1 MSEKSRILIVDD
13 TPLNIRVLGEALRD
27 EYTVMAATS
36 GASALQLCARE
47 HKPDLILLDVM
58 MPEMDGHEV
67 LRRLQ
72 ANPSTAGI
80 PVVFVTVLSEEHD
93 EEHGLLLGAVDYI
106 TKPFNPA
113 LVRARVR
120 NHLELKRH
128 RDHLEFEVHRR
139 TEQLLEMRQD
149 QVRLEGELE
158 TARRLQLSM
167 LRERTFALGE
177 RGELVAFLNPART
190 VGGDLFDYALVE
202 DDKALFCLGDV
213 SDKGTSAALFMVKTL
228 TLFRAFLESEVQP
241 NKLLEKVNRSLCQ
254 FNDEYMFVTLTCCLL
269 ELSTGEFCWASGG
282 HEPLLKFGPNRGEY
296 LPQDNGPALG
306 LSEDAE
312 FPLQRDRLLPGEGLV
327 LYSDGITEAQA
338 DDGVQFGEQ
347 RLLAALQEL
356 PDPSPQ
362 ELCDQLL
369 DKVGAFVRGAE
380 QFDDMVVLAVGWNQ
394 PNP

>member
-1 MSEKSRILIVDD
+1 
-13 TPLNIRVLGEALRD
+13 
-27 EYTVMAATS
+27 MAATS
-36 GASALQLCARE
+36 GSSALQLCARE

-72 ANPSTAGI
+72 SNPLTANI
-80 PVVFVTVLSEEHD
+80 PVIFVTVLSEEHD

-128 RDHLEFEVHRR
+128 RDHLESEVHRR
-139 TEQLLEMRQD
+139 TEQLLEIRQD

-167 LRERTFALGE
+167 LRERTFDLRD
-177 RGELVAFLNPART
+177 RGQLVAFLNPARS

-202 DDKALFCLGDV
+202 DGKALLCLGDV
-213 SDKGTSAALFMVKTL
+213 SDKGASAALFMVKTL
-228 TLFRAFLESEVQP
+228 TLFRAFLESEIQP

-254 FNDEYMFVTLTCCLL
+254 FNEEFMFATLTCCLL
-269 ELSTGEFCWASGG
+269 DLSTGEFCWASGG
-282 HEPLLKFGPNRGEY
+282 HEPILKFGKSSGEF

-306 LSEDAE
+306 LTEDAV
-312 FPLQRDRLLPGEGLV
+312 FPLQRDRLLPGQGIV
-327 LYSDGITEAQA
+327 LYSDGITEAQG
-338 DDGVQFGEQ
+338 DDGIQFGEQ
-347 RLLAALQEL
+347 RLLSAIQEL
-356 PDPSPQ
+356 TDPNPQ
-362 ELCDQLL
+362 EICDQLL
-369 DKVGAFVRGAE
+369 DKVGAFVQGAE
-380 QFDDMVVLAVGWNQ
+380 QFDDMVVLAVGWGSRL
-394 PNP
+394 